1 MDGDPRRRAGGPRRL
16 HRALPVVGTAGRRMT
31 GEDRVL
37 QRIERRAI
45 IFTTLSAV
53 VASAFN
59 WRAALSL
66 TISAGVVISS
76 LLVLEKLTVRLVPPQ
91 EKHGI
96 RALVPFL
103 LVTVVS
109 VLLLGVAAFRWKGFS
124 MAAGAAGISAAV
136 AAVVLEGFESR
147 R

>member
-1 MDGDPRRRAGGPRRL
+1 
-16 HRALPVVGTAGRRMT
+16 MT
-31 GEDRVL
+31 GEDRIL
-37 QRIERRAI
+37 RRIELRAI
-45 IFTTLSAV
+45 AFTTLSAA
-53 VASAFN
+53 VACAFN

-66 TISAGVVISS
+66 TIGAAVVISS

-103 LVTVVS
+103 LVTGVS

-124 MAAGAAGISAAV
+124 MAAGAAGVSAAV
-136 AAVVLEGFESR
+136 AAIVLEGFGKER
-147 R
+147 RE